1 MGFTIRSLLILR
13 GARGSCRCPLLL
25 HMCRL
30 TLRLA
35 IPEFERVPATR
46 LTDRVVRPKSNDLA
60 KPFLLTL
67 ELS

>member
-35 IPEFERVPATR
+35 IPEFERVPGYPA
-46 LTDRVVRPKSNDLA
+46 DRPGCS
-60 KPFLLTL
+60 T
-67 ELS
+67 